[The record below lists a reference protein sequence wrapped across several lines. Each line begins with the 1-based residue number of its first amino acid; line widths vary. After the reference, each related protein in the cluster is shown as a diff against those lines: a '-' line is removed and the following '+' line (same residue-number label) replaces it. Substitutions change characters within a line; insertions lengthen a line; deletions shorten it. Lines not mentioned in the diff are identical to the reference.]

1 MDIYIYIY
9 IAVAERMDGITDGF
23 LSGGE
28 PDNMRGTR
36 RVWPASQDRQNSS
49 QALGA
54 RLSDPKHIQI
64 AIAGSAKVGST
75 VDVEFEILG
84 TAWDQMRVCRRTGR

>member
-1 MDIYIYIY
+1 
-9 IAVAERMDGITDGF
+9 
-23 LSGGE
+23 
-28 PDNMRGTR
+28 MRGAGH
-36 RVWPASQDRQNSS
+36 VWPASQDRENSP

-54 RLSDPKHIQI
+54 RLSYPKHIQI

-84 TAWDQMRVCRRTGR
+84 TA